1 MCVWFEIYIAV
12 ITRAN
17 KEEASLWFEINYPGG
32 EEAEPSPINQGNL
45 VSWVKPP
52 TEAKLSFIAVVGGY
66 VESKREAE
74 LIAMQWAVRDMVN
87 IRQQRIVF
95 ESSCVLARDT
105 FLYLP
110 SHVEHTPRDIVGSV
124 TAEHRYHSYIAC
136 GGPSWMLRRIESEAG
151 A

>member
-1 MCVWFEIYIAV
+1 M
-12 ITRAN
+12 ITV
-17 KEEASLWFEINYPGG
+17 ELPGSYVM
-32 EEAEPSPINQGNL
+32 A
-45 VSWVKPP
+45 
-52 TEAKLSFIAVVGGY
+52 EAKLSFIAVVGGY

-110 SHVEHTPRDIVGSV
+110 SHVEHTPRVNDI
-124 TAEHRYHSYIAC
+124 HYILL
-136 GGPSWMLRRIESEAG
+136 SL
-151 A
+151 